1 MCGNLWP
8 FPLHWQLSYT
18 LGLQKMPPSHYFL
31 FNTFKNETILIIF
44 GTQNPED
51 IQNYFLHACQIHL
64 KNVTAPLCEMQN
76 FSHPIE
82 VI

>member
-1 MCGNLWP
+1 
-8 FPLHWQLSYT
+8 
-18 LGLQKMPPSHYFL
+18 MPPSHYFL

-51 IQNYFLHACQIHL
+51 IQNCFLHACQIHL